1 MNNNLV
7 PEIFLVDSEE
17 ETLVIFDTYFVVYQ
31 NNKPLFFKKIEGNLK
46 LDDLKI
52 FIRNHLGIEN
62 IKVLPL
68 KDVRLREQ
76 SKKIDYRFIKAV
88 RDYQFVYYLLYL
100 CVLVFVTIY
109 FFIGIEDKYEKDNF
123 NNLKKNIEKV
133 KKDKKFTY
141 ISKEVLVIYE
151 NAKENKVLIKSILF
165 ENSKFQLVLESKKK
179 EGIYKLLTSIKESSI
194 NDIQYNKKEKKYKS
208 HVSFKISRN

>member
-1 MNNNLV
+1 
-7 PEIFLVDSEE
+7 
-17 ETLVIFDTYFVVYQ
+17 
-31 NNKPLFFKKIEGNLK
+31 
-46 LDDLKI
+46 LKI
-52 FIRNHLGIEN
+52 
-62 IKVLPL
+62 
-68 KDVRLREQ
+68 
-76 SKKIDYRFIKAV
+76 
-88 RDYQFVYYLLYL
+88 
-100 CVLVFVTIY
+100 
-109 FFIGIEDKYEKDNF
+109 KYEKDNF

>member
-17 ETLVIFDTYFVVYQ
+17 EMLVIFDTYFVVYQ

-109 FFIGIEDKYEKDNF
+109 FFIGIEDKIRK
-123 NNLKKNIEKV
+123 
-133 KKDKKFTY
+133 
-141 ISKEVLVIYE
+141 
-151 NAKENKVLIKSILF
+151 
-165 ENSKFQLVLESKKK
+165 
-179 EGIYKLLTSIKESSI
+179 
-194 NDIQYNKKEKKYKS
+194 
-208 HVSFKISRN
+208 R